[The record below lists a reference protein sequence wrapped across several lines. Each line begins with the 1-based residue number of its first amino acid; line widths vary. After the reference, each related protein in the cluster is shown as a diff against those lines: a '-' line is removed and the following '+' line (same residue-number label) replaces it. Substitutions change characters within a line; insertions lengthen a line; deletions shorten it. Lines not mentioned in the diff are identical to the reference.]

1 MALRIGITTGDPAGI
16 GPEVAMKAIREIDNQ
31 DIIPVLIG
39 RSAIYQAAYPADF
52 STYQI
57 INDAYNPDTLKSGE
71 RYFFDVP
78 LDVPVPLP
86 GHGNIETGRES
97 RMYVDCAIDLWKRRS
112 IDAITTGPV
121 SKSLIEKSGT
131 PFSGHTEY
139 IAERIGEKNP
149 LMMMFSEKYRVL
161 LVTTHIPV
169 SGIAVAVN
177 EEKIMHV
184 IRTGNES
191 IRSIDGKKPRLAIAG
206 LDPHCGDDGAIG
218 FFDRDVTS
226 RAAERARR
234 EGIDID
240 GPCAAD
246 TLFIPCRWEG
256 YDLVI
261 AQYHDQ
267 GLIPFKML
275 AFDSGVNVTLGLS
288 ITRTSVDHGTAF
300 DIAGKGLAAHQSML
314 QAINLACVLEKNTR
328 R

>member
-39 RSAIYQAAYPADF
+39 RSSIYQAAYPADF

-57 INDAYNPDTLKSGE
+57 ISDGFNPDTLKSGE

-97 RMYVDCAIDLWKRRS
+97 RIYVDCAVDLWKRRS

-131 PFSGHTEY
+131 PFTGHTEY

-149 LMMMFSEKYRVL
+149 LMMMYSEKYRVL

-169 SGIAVAVN
+169 SGIADAVN

-226 RAAERARR
+226 RAAERARL

-256 YDLVI
+256 YNLVI